1 MKKKTILFDLDG
13 TLLPMDQDAF
23 TRGYFKLLAQK
34 LAPHGYD
41 PAALVDN
48 IWAGT
53 AAMVGNDGKRT
64 NEAAFWDRFA
74 ALYGEQV
81 REDIPLFDAFY
92 RQEFQQA
99 KAFCGFTPKARAA
112 VEACKG
118 RRPSGGPGPPIPSF
132 RRWPRRAASAG
143 RGWPRRT
150 FAWYTTYENIGYCK
164 PNPDYY
170 REILRYLGCRA
181 EDCLMVGN
189 DVEED
194 MMAAQAAGAVGLS
207 AHRLPAQPERE
218 GHLLLSPG
226 GF

>member
-112 VEACKG
+112 VGGLQGC
-118 RRPSGGPGPPIPSF
+118 RPSGGPGHQSHLSGGGHGEPHPLGG
-132 RRWPRRAASAG
+132 AG
-143 RGWPRRT
+143 PGDL
-150 FAWYTTYENIGYCK
+150 C
-164 PNPDYY
+164 
-170 REILRYLGCRA
+170 
-181 EDCLMVGN
+181 MV
-189 DVEED
+189 
-194 MMAAQAAGAVGLS
+194 
-207 AHRLPAQPERE
+207 H
-218 GHLLLSPG
+218 HL
-226 GF
+226 

>member
-1 MKKKTILFDLDG
+1 MKKAVIFDLDG

-99 KAFCGFTPKARAA
+99 KAFCGQNPKAREVVA
-112 VEACKG
+112 ACKKAG
-118 RRPSGGPGPPIPSF
+118 YPVVLTMHRAKGTEFTRVLLFGLSKDSMPMGLKAYDYDDEELSEAQLRERSLLYV
-132 RRWPRRAASAG
+132 AASRA
-143 RGWPRRT
+143 RDELVV
-150 FAWYTTYENIGYCK
+150 TYSGT
-164 PNPDYY
+164 PSS
-170 REILRYLGCRA
+170 L
-181 EDCLMVGN
+181 
-189 DVEED
+189 
-194 MMAAQAAGAVGLS
+194 
-207 AHRLPAQPERE
+207 LPASQ
-218 GHLLLSPG
+218 
-226 GF
+226 